1 MPIHGYPGN
10 IITANPTA
18 PTSSV
23 ASGVWTTEQQLIAKA
38 AGNWPL
44 YVPPYQISRS
54 LRFNSADS
62 AYLDR
67 TPASASNRRTF
78 TLSGWVKRTS
88 PGSLLEVF
96 SGYTG
101 LGNGDLRTIARFT
114 AGNLLSISSTQMQ
127 VAGDWAVETT
137 QVFRDPS
144 AWYHIVIA
152 VDTTQATSTNRVKMY
167 VNGAEVT
174 AFSYAVYPSLN
185 YQNAINY
192 NFVHYIGLGYD
203 SANPNTFTNGYI
215 TEFNFIDGQALT
227 PSSFGETNTST
238 GVWQAKAYSG
248 SYGTNGFY
256 LNFSDNS
263 NTTAATLGKDYS
275 GNGNN
280 WTPNNFSV
288 TAGVGNDSL
297 VDSPASYSPGDTGV
311 GGQVRGNYCTLNPL
325 STTAGTYTQ
334 GNLRYVGASAFRRSN
349 GTIAVSTGKWYWEV
363 TLGNNPYSPR
373 NSGSVYNAFGFGLST
388 VFNSTTAPTSTTDAI
403 ILQDSGYYKNFS
415 GAVTDAGSA
424 FVSGDVLSIA
434 VDLDANTFTFYKNNT
449 QLVTGTIGG
458 TAGRELV
465 PIIISDSA
473 TYGVMDCNFGQRPFA
488 YTAPSGF
495 SCLVTTNL
503 PNPTIGATSTTQADD
518 YFGIATYAGT
528 GGSGTVTTGI
538 DMATGGGLVW
548 FKARNGAFDHH
559 LINNVAGYDKFL
571 SSNKTDVENTY
582 SFVTSATST
591 GLSINGGSTNVNGS
605 GYNYV
610 AWNWK
615 AGGTGVTNT
624 AGQITSTVSANTT
637 AGFSIVTFTT
647 DNTTKTVGHGLGVK
661 PSLVIVKSR
670 SVAGNWLVITD
681 ILGSMQYG
689 VLNSTA
695 AFTSIGY
702 SAPTSTVFQY
712 NDNNGV
718 TQVAYCFAPVAGYS
732 AFGSYTGNGSAD
744 GPFVY
749 TGFRPRWLLFKDS
762 SNGTWPWIIVDTAR
776 NTYNVMNA
784 YLSPNNSNAEATNFT
799 GNAIIDATANGF
811 KVRTSDAYTNTS
823 TNTYIYA
830 AFAESPFKYALAR

>member
-10 IITANPTA
+10 VITANPVA
-18 PTSSV
+18 PTSTV
-23 ASGVWTTEQQLIAKA
+23 ATGVWTTEQQLKAVA

-62 AYLDR
+62 AYLNR

-167 VNGAEVT
+167 VNGAEIT
-174 AFSYAVYPSLN
+174 SFSYAVYPSLN

-311 GGQVRGNYCTLNPL
+311 GGEVRGNYCTLNPL
-325 STTAGTYTQ
+325 NKQSNLTLAN
-334 GNLRYVGASAFRRSN
+334 GNLDTSSPAVGTWRSVV
-349 GTIAVSTGKWYWEV
+349 GTVAMTSGKWYWEATAGANGAANHYFV
-363 TLGNNPYSPR
+363 GIAAISFNALTDNVFLGSTADTWSYYGANGAKYNN
-373 NSGSVYNAFGFGLST
+373 NSGVGYGAT
-388 VFNSTTAPTSTTDAI
+388 YTTNDVIGIAYDA
-403 ILQDSGYYKNFS
+403 DSG
-415 GAVTDAGSA
+415 T
-424 FVSGDVLSIA
+424 L
-434 VDLDANTFTFYKNNT
+434 TFYKNGVS
-449 QLVTGTIGG
+449 QG
-458 TAGRELV
+458 TAFTGLTGAMV
-465 PIIISDSA
+465 AGTTGYNGSGM
-473 TYGVMDCNFGQRPFA
+473 YHNFGQRPFA

-503 PNPTIGATSTTQADD
+503 PTPTIGATSTTQAND
-518 YFGIATYAGT
+518 YMNVVLYT
-528 GGSGTVTTGI
+528 GNGSTLSVTGVGFQPDFVWLKSRGAARSHRWWDVLRGVTK
-538 DMATGGGLVW
+538 GLSSDLTN
-548 FKARNGAFDHH
+548 AEYTESGLTAFDSDGFT
-559 LINNVAGYDKFL
+559 LG
-571 SSNKTDVENTY
+571 SQSGSN
-582 SFVTSATST
+582 
-591 GLSINGGSTNVNGS
+591 TNAEAF
-605 GYNYV
+605 V

-615 AGGTGVTNT
+615 ANGAGSSNT
-624 AGQITSTVSANTT
+624 AGTITSTVSANTT
-637 AGFSIVTFTT
+637 SGFSIVTYTGT
-647 DNTTKTVGHGLGVK
+647 SANATVGHGLGVA
-661 PSLVIVKSR
+661 PSMVIVKTR
-670 SVAGNWLVITD
+670 SNVDGWFVYNKEIGNTKYLRLNTTD
-681 ILGSMQYG
+681 
-689 VLNSTA
+689 A
-695 AFTSIGY
+695 AATFNLWQNTS
-702 SAPTSTVFQY
+702 PTSTVFSISTDATVNQSGY
-712 NDNNGV
+712 
-718 TQVAYCFAPVAGYS
+718 TYVAYCFAPVAGYS
-732 AFGSYTGNGSAD
+732 AFGSYTGNGSSD
-744 GPFVY
+744 GPFVF
-749 TGFRPRWLLFKDS
+749 TNFRPRYLMIKGSSFSGGNWLI
-762 SNGTWPWIIVDTAR
+762 WDTVRA
-776 NTYNVMNA
+776 TYNA
-784 YLSPNNSNAEATNFT
+784 ASPVLFANLSNAE
-799 GNAIIDATANGF
+799 DTAPDVDILSNGF
-811 KVRTSDAYTNTS
+811 KLRTATNRN
-823 TNTYIYA
+823 TNGETYIYA